1 MYVHICESP
10 GLNFLSDSSH
20 YQEALKV
27 SADFFH
33 SVPAVSVPVA
43 FEHCLRDLFSPSHIL
58 LASPLIRAT
67 VAGNSS
73 VTPFSGWL
81 HLASRAFIIS
91 TGASQTSPL
100 IFGVRSW
107 QQPSGQM
114 YYSSWKCGE
123 VNVLWDKLLPV
134 VTGIDTMYLI
144 LPWKLPSKVKP
155 SGMQQ

>member
-73 VTPFSGWL
+73 VTPFWL
-81 HLASRAFIIS
+81 TASCLKCLHHFNWGFSNKSSYLWGEKLAAAFW
-91 TGASQTSPL
+91 A
-100 IFGVRSW
+100 
-107 QQPSGQM
+107 
-114 YYSSWKCGE
+114 
-123 VNVLWDKLLPV
+123 NVL
-134 VTGIDTMYLI
+134 
-144 LPWKLPSKVKP
+144 
-155 SGMQQ
+155 